1 MSRRKRNIIVSI
13 QTASHTQ
20 RERLEAILDY
30 TKTKSGDVWQLHLD
44 SIGMSPQRMLDLSR
58 WHGDGII
65 ALVTEETI
73 GRYLATGLPLVALT
87 HDLTPKMKAIRRR
100 NVSFIVN
107 DHAEEGRTAARYFL
121 DRRFTSF
128 AYVSTANPTPW
139 GRERGR
145 GFAEVLA
152 QAGFACNV
160 CPEATV
166 EEREDFVRELPKLIR
181 WISDLPRGT
190 AIFAAHDL
198 RARQILLAA
207 DEAGLNVP
215 NDFALLGVDNDAVI
229 CETASPALSSIPTDN
244 RGDGVLAARL
254 LEDMIVRGARG
265 TIVTTRHT
273 SVITRASTDI
283 DAVTD
288 PFVAQA
294 LDWARRHLAA
304 KLDAETLAEKI
315 HYSSQLLRIR
325 AKNALGT
332 TLAEEIRRIR
342 LKTAVDLIVNSEKP
356 IAEIAEACGFTGASH
371 LGLRIREAYGKTP
384 LELRRQS

>member
-13 QTASHTQ
+13 HTASHTQ
-20 RERLEAILDY
+20 RERVEAILDY
-30 TKTKSGDVWQLHLD
+30 TKTKPGDVWRLHLE
-44 SIGMSPQRMLDLSR
+44 SIGISPQRMMDLSR
-58 WHGDGII
+58 WQGDGII
-65 ALVTEETI
+65 ALVTDETI
-73 GRYLATGLPLVALT
+73 DRFLATGLPLVALT
-87 HDLTPKMKAIRRR
+87 HEYTPKMKAIRRR

-107 DHAEEGRTAARYFL
+107 DHAEEGRTAAHYFL

-166 EEREDFVRELPKLIR
+166 EEREDFVREIPKLIR
-181 WISDLPRGT
+181 WISALPRGT

-198 RARQILLAA
+198 RARQVLIAA
-207 DEAGLNVP
+207 DEVGLNVP
-215 NDFALLGVDNDAVI
+215 GDLALLGVDNDTVI

-244 RGDGVLAARL
+244 RDDGVLAARL
-254 LEDMIVRGARG
+254 LEDLMVHGKRGR
-265 TIVTTRHT
+265 TVLTRHT
-273 SVITRASTDI
+273 AVVTRASTDI
-283 DAVTD
+283 DAVSD

-294 LDWARRHLAA
+294 LDWARHHLSA
-304 KLDAETLAEKI
+304 KLDAETLASKI
-315 HYSSQLLRIR
+315 HYSGQLLQNRTR
-325 AKNALGT
+325 NALGT
-332 TLAEEIRRIR
+332 SLAEEIRRIR
-342 LKTAVDLIVNSEKP
+342 LKTAVDLIVSSEKP
-356 IAEIAEACGFTGASH
+356 IAEIAEACGFTSASH